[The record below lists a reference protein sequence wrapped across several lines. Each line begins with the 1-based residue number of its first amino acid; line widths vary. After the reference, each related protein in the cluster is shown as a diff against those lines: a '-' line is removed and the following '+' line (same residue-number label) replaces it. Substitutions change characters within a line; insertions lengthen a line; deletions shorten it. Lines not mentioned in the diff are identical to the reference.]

1 MEKVKK
7 TSRHQKILASGNVQ
21 KTIGG
26 SKIFDRARKNSKG
39 HNLHVA
45 NILGIF

>member
-26 SKIFDRARKNSKG
+26 SNMFDRARKNSKG
-39 HNLHVA
+39 PVLHVTK
-45 NILGIF
+45 ILGIC

>member
-7 TSRHQKILASGNVQ
+7 TSRHQKNLAIEHVQ

-26 SKIFDRARKNSKG
+26 SKISDGARTKQQWSG
-39 HNLHVA
+39 FARH
-45 NILGIF
+45 